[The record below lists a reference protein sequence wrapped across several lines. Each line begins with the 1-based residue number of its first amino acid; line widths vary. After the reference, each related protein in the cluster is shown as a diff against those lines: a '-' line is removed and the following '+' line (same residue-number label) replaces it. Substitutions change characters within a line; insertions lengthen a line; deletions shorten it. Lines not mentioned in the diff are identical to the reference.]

1 MSKDFAN
8 FFSKGELNRLGRK
21 TGFNQRKG
29 GIPGYAFA
37 DTLIFPG
44 TAYDKHSLND
54 QSSSLKIRH
63 DIDITKQGINER
75 YTDKTIDFIK
85 SILFELLR
93 KVIPDN
99 PSIEEL
105 SHFEAVRI
113 KDSTCFQVPEH
124 LLEYFPG
131 SGGSASKAMVRIQF
145 EYDAKSGEVLDLS
158 LHAFNEQDQSDSV
171 NTLHTIKEN
180 ELCIRDLGY
189 VNRKFPEALIRC
201 RAHYLNRSAANG
213 GIYFEKGAGIEKA
226 NFVGLKRSMTKKRI
240 RILDTTAYLYGG
252 DNKFKT
258 RMILEMLPDD
268 VVSERIRKIKAEAK
282 KNKSN
287 PSAEHMAR
295 AYFNIFITSV
305 SPDILPKEKVRELYC
320 LRWQIELV
328 FKTWKSF
335 GELHKTK
342 KMKYARFVSSIY
354 ARLIMLMLNWKI
366 FWELLLK
373 KWASEKLLM
382 SIHKFYKLMISNIS
396 EIREAVSKSANC
408 FHKKINTI
416 LSCTKNLVLEKKKN
430 KLCLQEVIMSLV
442 E

>member
-1 MSKDFAN
+1 
-8 FFSKGELNRLGRK
+8 LGRK
-21 TGFNQRKG
+21 SGFNQRKG
-29 GIPGYAFA
+29 GISGYAFA
-37 DTLIFPG
+37 DTLVFSG
-44 TAYDKHSLND
+44 TTFDKHSLND
-54 QSSSLKIRH
+54 QSSNLKIRH
-63 DIDITKQGINER
+63 NIEVSKQGVDER

-85 SILFELLR
+85 SILSELLV
-93 KVIPDN
+93 KVITDN
-99 PSIEEL
+99 PAIEEL
-105 SHFEAVRI
+105 SHFNATRI
-113 KDSTCFQVPEH
+113 KDSTCFQVPECFVQ
-124 LLEYFPG
+124 YFPG

-145 EYDAKSGEVLDLS
+145 EYDAKTGEVLDLS

-189 VNRKFPEALIRC
+189 VNRIFLEALIRC
-201 RAHYLNRSAANG
+201 QAHYLNRSAANV
-213 GIYFEKGAGIEKA
+213 GIYFEKDDGYEKA
-226 NFVGLKRSMTKKRI
+226 NFVELKRSMTKEGS

-252 DNKFKT
+252 ADKFKT
-258 RMILEMLPDD
+258 RMIIEMLPDKI
-268 VVSERIRKIKAEAK
+268 VSERIRKMKALAK
-282 KNKSN
+282 KNKST
-287 PSAEHMAR
+287 PSAEYIAR

-305 SPDILPKEKVRELYC
+305 SADILPKEKIRELYC

-342 KMKYARFVSSIY
+342 KMKYQRFVSSIY

-373 KWASEKLLM
+373 KWSSDKLLM
-382 SIHKFYKLMISNIS
+382 SIHKFYKLMISKDS

-408 FHKKINTI
+408 FHKKINNI
-416 LSCTKNLVLEKKKN
+416 LSCTRNLVLEKKKG
-430 KLCLQEVIMSLV
+430 KLSLQEVIMSLV